1 MRSLNIKILLLSL
14 PILAGCQPKS
24 DVDKCIDAKWDLFQ
38 VMRKI
43 DIQRKL
49 ISEAPLPEDLLLTIK
64 MDHRMQCLHGSKI
77 N

>member
-24 DVDKCIDAKWDLFQ
+24 DVDKCIEAKWDLFQ
-38 VMRKI
+38 VIRKI

-49 ISEAPLPEDLLLTIK
+49 ISDGPIPEETLLTIK
-64 MDHRMQCLHGSKI
+64 MDHRMQCLHGSK
-77 N
+77 